1 MKLIKVIMSLL
12 VVMFMSF
19 GSAWSDE
26 TVNINTAT
34 VKQLQKVEG
43 IGKKIA
49 EKIVAYREEHGDF
62 GSVDDLIKVK
72 GFGKKTLEKAKGQLS
87 VDDKKKKDHQKE
99 DGQNEDKKGH

>member
-1 MKLIKVIMSLL
+1 MRLIKVLISLF
-12 VVMFMSF
+12 VVMFMAS
-19 GSAWSDE
+19 GSAWSGE

-49 EKIVAYREEHGDF
+49 AKIVAYREEHGDF

-72 GFGKKTLEKAKGQLS
+72 GFGKKTLEKAKDQLS
-87 VDDKKKKDHQKE
+87 VGDKEKE
-99 DGQNEDKKGH
+99 DGQNEDKKDH

>member
-1 MKLIKVIMSLL
+1 MKLLKVFISLFI
-12 VVMFMSF
+12 VMFMAT

-49 EKIVAYREEHGDF
+49 AKVVVYREEHGDF
-62 GSVDDLIKVK
+62 DSVDDLVKVK
-72 GFGKKTLEKAKGQLS
+72 GFGKKTLEKARGQLS
-87 VDDKKKKDHQKE
+87 VGDKKK
-99 DGQNEDKKGH
+99 